1 MKQHDFTGI
10 VPAQYT
16 GKEFEVD
23 ATVEI
28 QDESE
33 AKVFY
38 ETVKNRLLNISNWHH
53 LAGIISAKFQLI
65 NSSGE
70 EVDRQV
76 EKGDYFKINIPGP
89 GSSEGDGY
97 DWVGVEEIKEV
108 IEKDVQSVALRVR
121 PVSNPF
127 GEKKEIAHFYSDEA
141 TSSFIITRQGKKLT
155 AWIIDRNIKPNDDA
169 GSLTDKIRDI
179 VVGVGAMGLF
189 SKIQW

>member
-1 MKQHDFTGI
+1 M
-10 VPAQYT
+10 
-16 GKEFEVD
+16 
-23 ATVEI
+23 
-28 QDESE
+28 
-33 AKVFY
+33 
-38 ETVKNRLLNISNWHH
+38 KNRLLNISNWHH
-53 LAGIISAKFQLI
+53 LAEIISAKFQLI

-70 EVDRQV
+70 EADRQV

-89 GSSEGDGY
+89 GSTEGDGY

-179 VVGVGAMGLF
+179 VLGAMGLF
-189 SKIQW
+189 SKIQC